1 MEERNRKDKP
11 ENRKNEQSVFRLIK
25 VLNVESSLIKLQMIL
40 ILIQND
46 DDAVYHSVNVPLQLN
61 NLITTH
67 TLYLD
72 VDRIEGNTKQH
83 ERQKQKRKIIHK
95 IRFDGNSQF
104 LYIARTDMNFLI
116 KLDPGATYTYIYK
129 ILSFVYYVHV
139 LI

>member
-1 MEERNRKDKP
+1 MKESNRKDKP
-11 ENRKNEQSVFRLIK
+11 ENRISFPADK

-40 ILIQND
+40 ILIQKD

-95 IRFDGNSQF
+95 IRFDGNS
-104 LYIARTDMNFLI
+104 
-116 KLDPGATYTYIYK
+116 
-129 ILSFVYYVHV
+129 
-139 LI
+139 

>member
-1 MEERNRKDKP
+1 MKESNRKDKP
-11 ENRKNEQSVFRLIK
+11 ENRISFPADK

-40 ILIQND
+40 ILIQKD

-95 IRFDGNSQF
+95 IRFDGNSRF